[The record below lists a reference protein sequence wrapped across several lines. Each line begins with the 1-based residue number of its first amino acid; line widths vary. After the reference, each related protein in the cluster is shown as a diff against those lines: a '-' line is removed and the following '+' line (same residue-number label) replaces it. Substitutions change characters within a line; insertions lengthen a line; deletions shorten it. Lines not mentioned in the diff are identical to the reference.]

1 MKSIADARGAARE
14 GASLLVDCGERKV
27 EVRFCADR
35 IVRVRML
42 PAPAYGEVE
51 NIVVPPRDWP
61 AVDWRLEETASGWRL
76 ATAAAEV
83 TVGRAPLRLAF
94 GAAGGPPL
102 LALAPGGLLA
112 AESADADGLRPVG
125 AALEIAPDEHFYGLE
140 DGGDDFDRRGTSTR
154 LWTREKMRVGSH
166 IPCPLLVS
174 TRGYGVFFH
183 NPYDA
188 TLTIAAGGSIA
199 YEAAGGALDFYWIL
213 GPGFD
218 EVIRGYYEI
227 TGFPPLLPKSAFGYQ
242 QSTRHFINR
251 QELEDLPGTLRE
263 RRIPCDHITL
273 LSTYSRILGR
283 EQGWDAPIAS
293 YRFNPYLLPRPR
305 RFLARLRRR
314 GFTVM
319 VHQYPQVDMDGPG
332 GDELERGGFG
342 ITRDD
347 GSRLPF
353 SERWR
358 TWYIDF
364 TNPEA
369 RAWWWGKVAP
379 VYEVGVDSW
388 WHDGGEGPTEGRL
401 REGSWRR
408 CHNTFDLF
416 RHRESYTRLRE
427 RRPDRRVL
435 LRCRSGYAG
444 LHRYG
449 VIIQPGDFDSDL
461 GRLKLQIQYS
471 LSSALCGN
479 PFRAPDMG
487 GHVSQITK
495 NEGLLLDDHLFTG
508 GDTRDD
514 EVLVRWMQHCTFS
527 SILWAHG
534 HPWRS
539 KLPWMRGPEIEGIW
553 RGYVELRYRLL
564 PYIYSIARHACATGA
579 PFMRPLVADWPNDPN
594 VHGLG
599 SEYLFGPNILA
610 APVLE
615 KGVTSWQ
622 VYLPAGRWVHFW
634 TNVEYP
640 GSRSHS
646 IPVDLETFP
655 LFFRAGS
662 VTPMGPV
669 MQHTRER
676 PADPIT
682 LRVYPGPRASFDLYE
697 DDGVTYD
704 YERGMFA
711 LTALSCE
718 TKGTRTDVT
727 IGAAKGRYRG
737 MRRRRG
743 WVVEVLAR
751 AAPARVELDGREL
764 APGGAGWEHDGA
776 VVRLKIPRGVGGHR
790 VVVEGPI

>member
-1 MKSIADARGAARE
+1 MS
-14 GASLLVDCGERKV
+14 S
-27 EVRFCADR
+27 
-35 IVRVRML
+35 
-42 PAPAYGEVE
+42 
-51 NIVVPPRDWP
+51 
-61 AVDWRLEETASGWRL
+61 
-76 ATAAAEV
+76 AE
-83 TVGRAPLRLAF
+83 
-94 GAAGGPPL
+94 AAG
-102 LALAPGGLLA
+102 
-112 AESADADGLRPVG
+112 EDGLRPVSARFE
-125 AALEIAPDEHFYGLE
+125 AAADEHFYGLE

-166 IPCPLLVS
+166 IPCPLLLS

-183 NPYDA
+183 NPHDA
-188 TLTIAAGGSIA
+188 SVAIDKAGGIA
-199 YEAAGGALDFYWIL
+199 YEAAGGAVDFYFIL
-213 GPGFD
+213 GPSFD
-218 EVIRGYYEI
+218 EVIRGYYEV
-227 TGFPPLLPKSAFGYQ
+227 TGFPPLLPKWAFGYQ

-251 QELEDLPGTLRE
+251 QELEDLPRTLRA

-293 YRFNPYLLPRPR
+293 YRFNPYLIRGPR
-305 RFLARLRRR
+305 RFFAGLRRR

-319 VHQYPQVDMDGPG
+319 VHQYPQVDMEAPDAG
-332 GDELERGGFG
+332 ELRRRGFG
-342 ITRDD
+342 IKRDD
-347 GSRLPF
+347 GSDLPF
-353 SERWR
+353 STRWR

-369 RAWWWGKVAP
+369 RAWWWSKVRPIYDA
-379 VYEVGVDSW
+379 GVDSW

-401 REGSWRR
+401 REGSWRK

-416 RHRESYTRLRE
+416 RHRESYDRLRE
-427 RRPDRRVL
+427 PRHGLGRRRPNHRVL

-449 VIIQPGDFDSDL
+449 VIVQPGDFDSDL
-461 GRLKLQIQYS
+461 GRLALQIQYS

-495 NEGLLLDDHLFTG
+495 DEGLLLDDHLFTG

-514 EVLVRWMQHCTFS
+514 EVLVRWLQHCTFS

-539 KLPWMRGPEIEGIW
+539 KLPWTRGPEIERIW
-553 RGYVELRYRLL
+553 RDYVELRYRLL

-579 PFMRPLVADWPNDPN
+579 PFMRPLVTDAPGDPK
-594 VHGLG
+594 VHALG
-599 SEYLFGPNILA
+599 TEYLFGPNFLA

-615 KGVTSWQ
+615 KGVSAWQ
-622 VYLPAGRWVHFW
+622 VYLPEGRWFHFW

-640 GSRSHS
+640 GGRSAS

-655 LFFRAGS
+655 LFFKAGS
-662 VTPMGPV
+662 ITPMGPV

-682 LRVYPGPRASFDLYE
+682 LRVYPGPRASFELYE
-697 DDGVTYD
+697 DDGVSYD
-704 YERGMFA
+704 YEKGRFA
-711 LTALSCE
+711 ITALSCE
-718 TKGTRTDVT
+718 TSGGRTEVA
-727 IGAAKGRYRG
+727 IGAARGRYRG

-743 WVVEVLAR
+743 WVVELLAR
-751 AAPARVELDGREL
+751 SAPARVELDGREL
-764 APGGAGWEHDGA
+764 SRGAGWEHDGA
-776 VVRLKIPRGVGGHR
+776 FVRVRIPRGASAHR
-790 VVVEGPI
+790 VAVEGPT